1 MEMENIVNLILN
13 SSVSIVVIAY
23 FMYRD
28 YKFVNQLST
37 SIQQLIDKMDYFIT
51 KEGGE
56 RDELKSR

>member
-1 MEMENIVNLILN
+1 MDMTNIVNLILN

-28 YKFVNQLST
+28 YKFVGQLTT
-37 SIQQLIDKMDYFIT
+37 SIQQLIDKIDYFIT

-56 RDELKSR
+56 KS